1 MNMPN
6 RNETDLVNQ
15 AEQRR
20 QGLDERRSR
29 NRNAYERNLD
39 KVKEQG
45 LPENF
50 VFESRR
56 ALKDAARLINAQA
69 AEISPEQE
77 QEFIRK
83 LINTKHLLALKADI
97 ESLSVKQ
104 QEVIRNF
111 VDGSRSFFR
120 RSNDFANSTTK
131 VALESVQ
138 STNISNEATQ
148 FIATIL
154 QAVDSELTMKKAES
168 VTSISEALAQANID
182 RALKDAGKV
191 QDDLIEV
198 QQKTQVTEP
207 YLTLEEIEECLE
219 AEAPHSD
226 DEISLADTSISSY
239 SDSTQALDD
248 EFDALAEEYERE
260 LDRGLEELDRAS
272 ENKRQGKHT
281 LSLDRPPP
289 PSSHVKQVQQST
301 NEQEGAYAKRLT
313 LFARYNYNLK

>member
-1 MNMPN
+1 MNMPQ
-6 RNETDLVNQ
+6 RNEADLVNNAKQ
-15 AEQRR
+15 LR
-20 QGLDERRSR
+20 QGLDDKISR
-29 NRNAYERNLD
+29 NQNAYEKNLN
-39 KVKEQG
+39 KIKEQY

-131 VALESVQ
+131 VVLESVQ
-138 STNISNEATQ
+138 STNINNEATQ

-154 QAVDSELTMKKAES
+154 QEVGSELTMKKAKS
-168 VTSISEALAQANID
+168 VASISEALAQANID

-198 QQKTQVTEP
+198 QKKMQ
-207 YLTLEEIEECLE
+207 
-219 AEAPHSD
+219 
-226 DEISLADTSISSY
+226 
-239 SDSTQALDD
+239 
-248 EFDALAEEYERE
+248 
-260 LDRGLEELDRAS
+260 
-272 ENKRQGKHT
+272 
-281 LSLDRPPP
+281 
-289 PSSHVKQVQQST
+289 
-301 NEQEGAYAKRLT
+301 
-313 LFARYNYNLK
+313 

>member
-1 MNMPN
+1 MNMPK
-6 RNETDLVNQ
+6 RNETDLVNK
-15 AEQRR
+15 AEQLR
-20 QGLDERRSR
+20 QGLDDKISR

-77 QEFIRK
+77 QKFIRK

-138 STNISNEATQ
+138 STNINNEATQ

-154 QAVDSELTMKKAES
+154 QAVDSELTMKKAKS
-168 VTSISEALAQANID
+168 VVSISEALAQANID

-198 QQKTQVTEP
+198 QKKTQVTEP
-207 YLTLEEIEECLE
+207 YLPLEEIEESLE
-219 AEAPHSD
+219 AAAPHSD

-248 EFDALAEEYERE
+248 ELDALAEEYERE
-260 LDRGLEELDRAS
+260 LDRELEELDRAS

-301 NEQEGAYAKRLT
+301 NEKGGHLR
-313 LFARYNYNLK
+313 

>member
-1 MNMPN
+1 MNMPK
-6 RNETDLVNQ
+6 RNETDLVNK
-15 AEQRR
+15 AEQLR
-20 QGLDERRSR
+20 QGLDDKISR

-56 ALKDAARLINAQA
+56 ALKDAARLFNAQA

-154 QAVDSELTMKKAES
+154 QAVDSELTMKKAKS
-168 VTSISEALAQANID
+168 VASISEALAQANID

-191 QDDLIEV
+191 QDDLIAV
-198 QQKTQVTEP
+198 QKKMPVTKP
-207 YLTLEEIEECLE
+207 YLTLEESLE
-219 AEAPHSD
+219 AAAPHSD

-248 EFDALAEEYERE
+248 E
-260 LDRGLEELDRAS
+260 LEELDRAS

-301 NEQEGAYAKRLT
+301 NEQGGHLR
-313 LFARYNYNLK
+313 

>member
-1 MNMPN
+1 MPK
-6 RNETDLVNQ
+6 RNETNLVNQ
-15 AEQRR
+15 AEQLR
-20 QGLDERRSR
+20 QGLDDKISR

-111 VDGSRSFFR
+111 VDGSRSSFR

-207 YLTLEEIEECLE
+207 YLTLEEIEESLE
-219 AEAPHSD
+219 AAAPHSD

-248 EFDALAEEYERE
+248 ELDALAEEYERE
-260 LDRGLEELDRAS
+260 LDRELEELYRAS

-301 NEQEGAYAKRLT
+301 NEQGGRL
-313 LFARYNYNLK
+313 R

>member
-1 MNMPN
+1 MNMPQ
-6 RNETDLVNQ
+6 RNEADLVNN
-15 AEQRR
+15 AEQLR
-20 QGLDERRSR
+20 QGLDDKISR
-29 NRNAYERNLD
+29 NQNAYEKNLN
-39 KVKEQG
+39 KIKEQY

-138 STNISNEATQ
+138 STNINNEATQ

-154 QAVDSELTMKKAES
+154 QEVGSELTMKKAKS
-168 VTSISEALAQANID
+168 VASISEALAQANID

-198 QQKTQVTEP
+198 QKKMQVTKP
-207 YLTLEEIEECLE
+207 YLTLEEIEKSLE
-219 AEAPHSD
+219 EAAPHSD
-226 DEISLADTSISSY
+226 DEISLADTSISSH

-248 EFDALAEEYERE
+248 ELDALAEEYERE
-260 LDRGLEELDRAS
+260 LDRELEELDRAS

-289 PSSHVKQVQQST
+289 PSSHVEQVQQSS
-301 NEQEGAYAKRLT
+301 NEQGGHSR
-313 LFARYNYNLK
+313 